1 MSSLDDIKPVEYEW
15 AEQSM
20 GTGIIA
26 QEISTFPGFG
36 AVPSPNLSGSITIS
50 NGGAVGANT
59 AASSYYTNGVISS
72 SGISTMQPSS
82 LTIASDPPILN
93 TNKHSINIDEFYE
106 DLIAIKQIMIEMA
119 KDEDLMERN
128 GVIRDILS
136 TWLIKGLSK

>member
-1 MSSLDDIKPVEYEW
+1 MSIFDDIGPVEYEW
-15 AEQSM
+15 SDDNM
-20 GTGIIA
+20 SVGIIA
-26 QEISTFPGFG
+26 QEISSFPGFG
-36 AVPSPNLSGSITIS
+36 AVPPALPGGSITIS

-59 AASSYYTNGVISS
+59 IANSYFANGVIGS
-72 SGISTMQPSS
+72 SGIGTLHPSS

-128 GVIRDILS
+128 AVIRDILS

>member
-1 MSSLDDIKPVEYEW
+1 MSIFDDIGPVEYEW
-15 AEQSM
+15 SDDNM
-20 GTGIIA
+20 SVGIIA
-26 QEISTFPGFG
+26 QEVSSFPGFG
-36 AVPSPNLSGSITIS
+36 AVPPALPGGSITIS

-59 AASSYYTNGVISS
+59 VASSYYTNGVISG
-72 SGISTMQPSS
+72 SGIG
-82 LTIASDPPILN
+82 TIKPTGISITSDPPILS

-128 GVIRDILS
+128 AVIRDILS

>member
-1 MSSLDDIKPVEYEW
+1 MSALDDIKPVEFEW
-15 AEQSM
+15 ADESM
-20 GTGIIA
+20 GYGIIA
-26 QEISTFPGFG
+26 QEVSTFPGFG
-36 AVPSPNLSGSITIS
+36 AVPPAMPIGSITIS

-59 AASSYYTNGVISS
+59 VASSYYTNGVISG

-82 LTIASDPPILN
+82 LTIATDPSILN

-128 GVIRDILS
+128 AVIRDILS

>member
-1 MSSLDDIKPVEYEW
+1 MSTLDDIKPVEFDW
-15 AEQSM
+15 ADESM
-20 GTGIIA
+20 GTGVIA
-26 QEISTFPGFG
+26 QNTGTALLGAG
-36 AVPSPNLSGSITIS
+36 AVSTALPTIS
-50 NGGAVGANT
+50 NGGIGVSNYAISGGSNLGT
-59 AASSYYTNGVISS
+59 IRPSSSITISS
-72 SGISTMQPSS
+72 ET
-82 LTIASDPPILN
+82 PILH